1 MKKCTVFLMFTLTLL
16 IAKTLRAQTA
26 MFGVNPQHS
35 GVYQSDFPSE
45 LNLVKKWKFKTH
57 GKILS
62 SATVVN
68 DVIYFGSDD
77 SCLYALDNSGSL
89 KWKFRSN
96 GKICSTPTV
105 KDSVVYFN
113 NFGGMFYAVNT
124 RTGKEMWSFK
134 TDGESP
140 RTGKGLNWCT
150 PKDMVMADPWDFY
163 LSSPVI
169 DGSMIYFGSGALVY
183 AINMET
189 KALIW
194 KYNAPNII
202 HSTPAIADGMIYF
215 GCWDSKLY
223 ALNILTGTLVWNFQS
238 GLDTGNHGMEGI
250 QSSPSVVDSL
260 VIIGSRD
267 ANVYALHAKTGKKLW
282 MQSFGGSWM
291 PSSFAIVNKTVYT
304 SSSDGKGFF
313 SLDLKN
319 GKINYSTN
327 TSLFTFSTP
336 AIANQLA
343 FIGVMNGSLMSID
356 LTSGKIKCKFD
367 TDGRLLNPLKAIK
380 SDGTLNDAV
389 FKDLNGSDYSLNV
402 EYVRRIQ
409 TAGSILSTPVPD
421 KNVVYF
427 GSTDSCFY
435 AVQDAGGCKP
445 KFKVSIST
453 VKSVEPVG
461 AIMDTV
467 IYVSNMSLCTDS
479 VKIFAAP
486 SSYLTA
492 NSFDIK
498 PSSFNTL
505 PNDSVRVHIKVNTT
519 GLKSGKTYTF
529 KIISQ
534 SKTNEYYLFNTDISL
549 KTTSPTTTVSQIE
562 EKSADLIY
570 PNPFSD
576 FTVLKYTLDKNC
588 PVDVRIYNS
597 AGQLMT
603 VLVNQ
608 NQKIGEYSVT
618 WNGKNSEG
626 AKLNPGMYI
635 CSIKK
640 GQSLTSKEILLVDS
654 E

>member
-1 MKKCTVFLMFTLTLL
+1 MKKCTVFFILALTLL
-16 IAKTLRAQTA
+16 IAKTLEAQTA

-45 LNLVKKWKFKTH
+45 LNLVKKWKFKTN
-57 GKILS
+57 GKIFS
-62 SATVVN
+62 SAAVLN

-77 SCLYALDNSGSL
+77 SCLYALDNTGSQ
-89 KWKFRSN
+89 KWKFKSN
-96 GKICSTPTV
+96 GKICSTPAV
-105 KDSVVYFN
+105 KDSVIYFN
-113 NFGGMFYAVNT
+113 NYGGMFYAVNT
-124 RTGKEMWSFK
+124 KTGKEVWSFK

-169 DGSMIYFGSGALVY
+169 ADSRIYFGSGATVY
-183 AINMET
+183 AINLET
-189 KALIW
+189 KELIW
-194 KYNAPNII
+194 KYTAPDII
-202 HSTPAIADGMIYF
+202 HSTPAISDGMIYF

-223 ALNILTGTLVWNFQS
+223 ALNLLTGTLVWSFQS
-238 GLDTGNHGMEGI
+238 GLDPVNRGMEGI

-267 ANVYALHAKTGKKLW
+267 ANVYALHAKTGKKIW
-282 MQSFGGSWM
+282 MQGFGGSWM
-291 PSSFAIVNKTVYT
+291 PSSFAIANKTVYT
-304 SSSDGKGFF
+304 GSSDGKRFF

-319 GKINYSTN
+319 GEINYSTN

-343 FIGVMNGSLMSID
+343 FIGVMNGSLMAID
-356 LTSGKIKCKFD
+356 LTSGTIIGKFD
-367 TDGRLLNPLKAIK
+367 TGGRLLNPLKAIK
-380 SDGTLNDAV
+380 SDGTLNDEV

-402 EYVRRIQ
+402 EYVRRIL
-409 TAGSILSTPVPD
+409 TAGSILSTPVLD

-445 KFKVSIST
+445 KFKVSTSM
-453 VKSVEPVG
+453 VKSINPVG
-461 AIMDTV
+461 TMLDTV
-467 IYVSNMSLCTDS
+467 LYVSNMSDCIDS
-479 VKIFAAP
+479 VKIYAAP

-492 NSFDIK
+492 NSFEIK

-519 GLKSGKTYTF
+519 GLKPGKTYSF

-549 KTTSPTTTVSQIE
+549 RTTSPTTAISQID
-562 EKSADLIY
+562 EKTADVIY

-576 FTVLKYTLDKNC
+576 FTVLKYTLDRNC
-588 PVDVRIYNS
+588 FVNVRIYNS
-597 AGQLMT
+597 AGQMMA
-603 VLVNQ
+603 VLVDQ
-608 NQKIGEYSVT
+608 NQKIGEYSVV
-618 WNGKNSEG
+618 WDGKNCEG
-626 AKLNPGMYI
+626 AKLKPGIYI

-640 GQSLTSKEILLVDS
+640 GNSLTSKEILLVD
-654 E
+654 